1 MQNPAIIQP
10 GPKHAQ
16 ALIQLAHT
24 TWQATYPGII
34 SQEQIDF
41 MLERF
46 YNPPLVES
54 QLADPT
60 QFFRALQENNKLLAY
75 LHAYEENHALKVSK
89 LYVLPTMQGRGFG
102 QQLLQTVENEAR
114 NRLLPRIML
123 HVNRFNPAYHF
134 YLKQGYRVIETID
147 IPLEKFMLND
157 YIMEKQLKTE

>member
-10 GPKHAQ
+10 GPKHTQ
-16 ALIQLAHT
+16 TLIQLAHI

-41 MLERF
+41 MLNWF
-46 YNPPLVES
+46 YNRPLLES
-54 QLADPT
+54 QLANPT
-60 QFFRALQENNKLLAY
+60 QFFRAIQENNTLLAY

-89 LYVLPTMQGRGFG
+89 LYVLPTAQGRGFG
-102 QQLLQTVENEAR
+102 EQLLQTAENEAR

-123 HVNRFNPAYHF
+123 HVNRFNPAYQF
-134 YLKQGYRVIETID
+134 YLKQGYNVIETID
-147 IPLEKFMLND
+147 IPLENFMLND